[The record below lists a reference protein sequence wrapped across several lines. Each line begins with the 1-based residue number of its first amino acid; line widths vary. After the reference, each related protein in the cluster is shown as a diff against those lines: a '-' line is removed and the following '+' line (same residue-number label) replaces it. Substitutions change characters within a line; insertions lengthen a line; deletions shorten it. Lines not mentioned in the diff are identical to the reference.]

1 MQIDKWRTRQH
12 DDLIKVEV
20 EAMTDPNEIIITTI
34 GSDSDDDD
42 MHCYVR
48 LNVDDAIQL
57 HQALRQAIGS
67 TVIREGGCNVTN

>member
-1 MQIDKWRTRQH
+1 MRVDEWRTRQH
-12 DDLIKVEV
+12 DDLIRVEV

-48 LNVDDAIQL
+48 LNVADAIQL
-57 HQALRQAIGS
+57 HQALRQAIG
-67 TVIREGGCNVTN
+67 VVVVREGGRDATN